1 MPLFSNLKK
10 QLHVPG
16 WEAKDTVMLVL
27 VVGWWLVW
35 GFTEIREYYLYERRQ
50 METEERREAFLQ
62 EFRELH
68 GVEHD
73 GG

>member
-1 MPLFSNLKK
+1 
-10 QLHVPG
+10 
-16 WEAKDTVMLVL
+16 MLVL